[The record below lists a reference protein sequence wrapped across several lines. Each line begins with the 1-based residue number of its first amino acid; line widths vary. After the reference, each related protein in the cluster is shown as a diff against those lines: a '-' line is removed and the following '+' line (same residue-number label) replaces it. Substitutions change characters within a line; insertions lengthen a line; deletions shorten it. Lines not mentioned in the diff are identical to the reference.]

1 MAIIVSQ
8 RNLVYTPKGWLRIMT
23 FRIMVR
29 EPTLPITDI
38 EESIKEVSEIILTV
52 ARESDGTNSTDLQG
66 MDYID
71 VTW

>member
-1 MAIIVSQ
+1 
-8 RNLVYTPKGWLRIMT
+8 MT